1 MRFSF
6 LLYINHSQRKFYEG
20 STQAN
25 QQLKVMNQSK
35 RTDGSTE
42 YHKINREPISELDA
56 AMHYIDFQ
64 KENWLYFIMR
74 LIYRLDLFELRK
86 KVLVE
91 QYLEYFT

>member
-20 STQAN
+20 YTKEN
-25 QQLKVMNQSK
+25 QQMKVTKQSK
-35 RTDGSTE
+35 STDGSTE
-42 YHKINREPISELDA
+42 YHKVNREPISELDA

-64 KENWLYFIMR
+64 KENWLYFMMC

-86 KVLVE
+86 RVLVE
-91 QYLEYFT
+91 QYLEYFI